1 MKELKTKDL
10 RDKSVAELE
19 ALVLETKKEL
29 YNYRRD
35 LVFRKVTDT
44 TSVKVHRHNIARM
57 LTLIGEKTSV
67 EATSGESK

>member
-29 YNYRRD
+29 YNY
-35 LVFRKVTDT
+35 
-44 TSVKVHRHNIARM
+44 
-57 LTLIGEKTSV
+57 
-67 EATSGESK
+67 